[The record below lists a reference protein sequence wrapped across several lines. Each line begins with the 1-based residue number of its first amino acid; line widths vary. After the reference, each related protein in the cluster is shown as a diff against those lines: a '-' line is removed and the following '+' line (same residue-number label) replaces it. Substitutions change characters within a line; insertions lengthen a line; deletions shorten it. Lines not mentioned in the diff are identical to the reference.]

1 MSRMKSPASF
11 LAVAMLVAL
20 VSFASAQT
28 ATAPASAPAKSPA
41 GSKMSSMTAS
51 SSKMAGT
58 AKTKAASTATD
69 TKKMAGDTKKEAAA
83 KAAEMTK
90 VDLNTGSKEDLMKV
104 PGIGDATAEKIIAGR
119 PWKMKSDLVK
129 KGAMN
134 SALYKK
140 ASPYMIAKAGK

>member
-1 MSRMKSPASF
+1 MSRMKSLASF

-28 ATAPASAPAKSPA
+28 AAAPASAPAKSPT
-41 GSKMSSMTAS
+41 GVKMSAMTAS
-51 SSKMAGT
+51 SSKMTGT
-58 AKTKAASTATD
+58 AKTKAATTTA
-69 TKKMAGDTKKEAAA
+69 GTKKEAAA
-83 KAAEMTK
+83 KAAEMSK

-104 PGIGDATAEKIIAGR
+104 PGIGDATAEKIMAGR

-129 KGAMN
+129 KGVMN